1 LQVPPV
7 IRLPFFP
14 IPSIPTISAS
24 RTENGIAY
32 KSPCVKAPYCLI
44 HTRSCRHT
52 HLARKSH
59 PGMHTCLPHNLR
71 YRRDNSTLL
80 SQRSSF
86 LITFINIRAP
96 KAFSLELEKGHSP
109 SRLVGLT
116 YQRPEP
122 VGSLSWKNT
131 GYSSLHAVD
140 VAGTHIPSHMLR
152 RAAGVTFNS
161 LGVRNKRASHKNSP
175 VRF

>member
-1 LQVPPV
+1 MQVPPV

-14 IPSIPTISAS
+14 IPSIQTISAS

-32 KSPCVKAPYCLI
+32 KSPCVKAPYCFNTYPLLPS
-44 HTRSCRHT
+44 HTPCK
-52 HLARKSH
+52 KSH